1 MSGKSVGSQG
11 TPCGP
16 LGKQRGMPLDCKW
29 MSLWVFF
36 FLLFRITTVE
46 MGTTPSIPSKSPSG
60 CILSN
65 WDKFDTKSLKRKRL
79 VFFCNTVW
87 VRCKLGD
94 GKIWP
99 ENGSRN
105 YNTILQL
112 DLFCRREGKWSEI
125 PYVQAFMALYQD
137 LRFCSSL
144 TLTQPMGTNVDQL
157 EDTLPSF
164 PPISQGRLRGPQSWG
179 VSAPTLEGSASP
191 PPYAMDNLKL
201 RD

>member
-1 MSGKSVGSQG
+1 MAIFSSLLDFCQPTLTRVSFTRDVWQVSGIPGD
-11 TPCGP
+11 T
-16 LGKQRGMPLDCKW
+16 
-29 MSLWVFF
+29 LWPTRKAKRDASRLQMNVFVSFF

-65 WDKFDTKSLKRKRL
+65 WDKFDTKCLKRKRL

-105 YNTILQL
+105 YNTRLQL
-112 DLFCRREGKWSEI
+112 DLFCQREGKWSEI

-144 TLTQPMGTNVDQL
+144 TLTQPMGTNVD
-157 EDTLPSF
+157 
-164 PPISQGRLRGPQSWG
+164 
-179 VSAPTLEGSASP
+179 
-191 PPYAMDNLKL
+191 
-201 RD
+201 